1 MATVK
6 EHYDDLLGSWY
17 TWMFGDY
24 QTKVEKAEEF
34 FASRE
39 IRPLRSGLALDLGSG
54 PGYNAVALARMGF
67 EVTAV
72 DFCPTLLDE
81 LAGHAAGLPVTA
93 VEADFVDYLSSPPG
107 PIEVC
112 VCMGD
117 TLPHLEDPER
127 VQTFIERVYA
137 ALAPLGLFVITYRDL
152 SFELQGTGRFIPI
165 RSDDSTIFTCFLE
178 FAEDRVMVHDLLHMR
193 NGNHWDLKK
202 SCYPKLRL
210 PADFLLEQ
218 LERSAFIIEECQ
230 SIGGMITI
238 VAARGA

>member
-24 QTKVEKAEEF
+24 QTKVEKAEIF
-34 FASRE
+34 FASRD

-54 PGYNAVALARMGF
+54 PGYNAVALARLGF
-67 EVTAV
+67 HVTAV
-72 DFCPTLLDE
+72 DFCRKLLDE
-81 LAGHAAGLPVTA
+81 LSGQTAGLPVTA
-93 VEADFVDYLSSPPG
+93 VEADLVDYLTSSPG

-127 VQTFIERVYA
+127 VRSLIERVYD

-152 SFELQGTGRFIPI
+152 SFELHGTGRFIPV
-165 RSDDSTIFTCFLE
+165 RSDEDTILTCFLE
-178 FAEDRVMVHDLLHMR
+178 FFEDRVIVHDLLHVR
-193 NGNHWDLKK
+193 NGSQWTLKK

-210 PADFLLEQ
+210 QVDVLLKE
-218 LERSAFIIEECQ
+218 LEHAGFIIEECQ
-230 SIGGMITI
+230 STGGMITI
-238 VAARGA
+238 VAARGE